1 LPLGG
6 GLGSGLQPLHLLRRQ
21 RDLLNV
27 AVVVRHGVL
36 IRARVVF
43 GHDAG
48 EPLVLLGPEDFH
60 ATVHRLRAG
69 VLERDV
75 VHRARRIASD
85 GKPRR
90 SIARSPVRGRLGVL
104 RLPGLPLLVRSRRPL
119 NLRAPPLRA
128 ASFDDSLR
136 GAQPSLAHGAR
147 SRDGPSPGLR
157 IVALGVHDELQH
169 GHDAAQGEV
178 IEGTRPPRLPPGVPR
193 RPLGLL
199 RRLVILRRGARA
211 GSAAAAA
218 PLTPRDVDAHL
229 VEPDPDLHLLPPRAH
244 HRARVA
250 PVFALLHAA
259 VPLERGGGEDDAV
272 ALARLGGAVLQIR
285 SAHAP
290 EHGAPRQVHAVDPAA
305 HGGHGGGWLTPRP
318 RRRHRP
324 RLAVRPAA
332 RLVFV
337 LVLLRHLLRGVPADG
352 PARQV
357 LAYPGFL
364 LRHQVNARALLVF
377 TSPPLRL
384 LLGVGKLGRRRRGP
398 PTAPPLVR
406 FLRGAVGGAVGAF
419 GRGIPVDLR
428 ALRARLRLFPLLLRD
443 PRDSIPI
450 RRPLT
455 RPLARKRVP
464 LLRRDVRVEVAHP
477 PISRSDGGRHA
488 PRHPAPLPAPGG
500 FATNARL
507 RIKPGRGRLPL
518 GLDPARRPLLP
529 FRRPLPRILLR
540 GTWGRV
546 RRETRGDARLPPL
559 RRQPR
564 FLSLAVLPV
573 ELLLPLALAGLDR
586 RA

>member
-1 LPLGG
+1 M
-6 GLGSGLQPLHLLRRQ
+6 
-21 RDLLNV
+21 
-27 AVVVRHGVL
+27 
-36 IRARVVF
+36 
-43 GHDAG
+43 
-48 EPLVLLGPEDFH
+48 
-60 ATVHRLRAG
+60 
-69 VLERDV
+69 
-75 VHRARRIASD
+75 VHRARRGAPD

-90 SIARSPVRGRLGVL
+90 SIARSPVRRRLGVL
-104 RLPGLPLLVRSRRPL
+104 RLPSLPLPGLPLLLRSRRSL

-147 SRDGPSPGLR
+147 SRDGPSS
-157 IVALGVHDELQH
+157 VARTVPFGVHDELQH

-178 IEGTRPPRLPPGVPR
+178 IKRTRPPRLPPGVFN
-193 RPLGLL
+193 RPLGFL

-211 GSAAAAA
+211 RSAAAAA

-229 VEPDPDLHLLPPRAH
+229 VEPDPDLHLLAPRAH

-272 ALARLGGAVLQIR
+272 ALARLGGAVLQIW

-290 EHGAPRQVHAVDPAA
+290 EHGAPRQVHAVDAAA
-305 HGGHGGGWLTPRP
+305 HRGHGGGWLAPRP

-324 RLAVRPAA
+324 RRAVRPAA

-357 LAYPGFL
+357 LAYAGFL
-364 LRHQVNARALLVF
+364 LRHQVNAGALLVF
-377 TSPPLRL
+377 TSPPLRF
-384 LLGVGKLGRRRRGP
+384 LLGVGKVRRRYRGP

-406 FLRGAVGGAVGAF
+406 LVRGAVGGAVGAVGHRV
-419 GRGIPVDLR
+419 GRRIPVDLR
-428 ALRARLRLFPLLLRD
+428 AVRSSLRLFTFLLND
-443 PRDSIPI
+443 PRDSILL
-450 RRPLT
+450 RRPLA
-455 RPLARKRVP
+455 RPLARKHVP

-477 PISRSDGGRHA
+477 PISRSDRGGDA
-488 PRHPAPLPAPGG
+488 PGNPAPLPASDG
-500 FATNARL
+500 FAPNARL
-507 RIKPGRGRLPL
+507 GIKPGRRRRRLPL
-518 GLDPARRPLLP
+518 GLDPARRPTLLP
-529 FRRPLPRILLR
+529 LRLLLW
-540 GTWGRV
+540 GTRGRV
-546 RRETRGDARLPPL
+546 RRETRRDARLPPL

-564 FLSLAVLPV
+564 LLSLAVLPV
-573 ELLLPLALAGLDR
+573 ELLLPLALAVLDR